1 MRFILIL
8 LAFFMI
14 SAAQAQD
21 REGNDTA
28 GDWRPT
34 HFERFGGWDSICD
47 ERGTG
52 QDLQQRCYIRYVDV
66 FSPRPK
72 FGAVFSF
79 ITPDGEGHR
88 IEFGIERGVRYRA
101 EGFQI
106 EEGENVLWTLPTEC
120 RKARPCV
127 LADQAASDFIDVARR
142 GAGELV
148 HRFTGRHGS
157 AHTLKWPIAPLKHAL
172 DDFERAAA
180 KRGLR

>member
-1 MRFILIL
+1 
-8 LAFFMI
+8 MI

-21 REGNDTA
+21 RDGNDTA

-47 ERGTG
+47 ERGAD

-66 FSPRPK
+66 FSARPK

-79 ITPDGEGHR
+79 ITPDGRGHKV
-88 IEFGIERGVRYRA
+88 EFGIETGVRYQ
-101 EGFQI
+101 EDGFQI
-106 EEGENVLWTLPTEC
+106 EHDKHVLWMLSAEC

-127 LADQAASDFIDVARR
+127 LTDQAASDFIGVTRK
-142 GAGELV
+142 GFGELV
-148 HRFTGRHGS
+148 HRFTGRHGI
-157 AHTLKWPIAPLKHAL
+157 AHNLKWPIAPLKRAL

-180 KRGLR
+180 ERGLR